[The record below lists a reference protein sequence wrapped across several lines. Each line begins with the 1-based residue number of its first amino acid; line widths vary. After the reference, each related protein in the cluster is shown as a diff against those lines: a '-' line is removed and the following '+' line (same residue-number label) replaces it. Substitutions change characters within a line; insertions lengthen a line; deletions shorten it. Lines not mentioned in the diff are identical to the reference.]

1 MLSDAP
7 SGIVSGGAGITEPFF
22 SSYEEIGLSESHI
35 LWRARRFGRWY
46 VLKGLR
52 EEFRGNPVY
61 EEWLYKEY
69 SIGVGLDSPYVVRV
83 ESLEDDAIAGRCI
96 VMEWVDGKPLDQW
109 KKGRRKAELKRVFD
123 QLLDAIDYLH
133 SRGICHRDI
142 KPSNIIVTA
151 DGRVKLIDFGLSDGP
166 QYATLK
172 QASGTEN
179 YASPEQREGRATDNR
194 SDIYSLGR
202 VMEFLF
208 GKRYSVALR
217 RTTRPN
223 PDRRPQSVASLR
235 RLMFPTWPVWV
246 LGVVMALILFALTLL
261 PSSKRFEV
269 QLESGQTV
277 WMREVS
283 RVPQRLVEVVP
294 PSSDQ
299 WAPWPK
305 GTAKPEGDM
314 VIPAS
319 VHHLGLT
326 WQVVAIANRAF
337 KDDAKLTS
345 VKLPETLR
353 SIGDEAFVGCISLRD
368 TLVIPYGLQQMGI
381 MPFNDCTS
389 LTTLI
394 WKARDCQGAHH
405 DSIMKYSY
413 FFRCMALANVIIDTD
428 VEQLPVDFVSNVAGL
443 KRIEFKGDTRIAV
456 HNLAAK
462 SHQMRQLV
470 LSPQMREIGHGAFYE
485 TAIDTLVL
493 SDSLEIVGDY
503 AFAYCD
509 SLQVVYMGPK
519 VRKVGNY
526 SFTEC
531 SHLREVRILATVP
544 PEAVKTTFYQLP
556 PTAVL
561 RVPANAVEAYRNHP
575 IWGTFKRIE
584 AIPQP

>member
-22 SSYEEIGLSESHI
+22 SSYEEIGRGEFHI

-52 EEFRGNPVY
+52 EEFRENPFY
-61 EEWLYKEY
+61 GEWLYKEY
-69 SIGVGLDSPYVVRV
+69 SIGVQFDHPNVVRV
-83 ESLEDDAIAGRCI
+83 GSLEDDAVAGRCI
-96 VMEWVDGKPLDQW
+96 VMEWIEGKTLDQW
-109 KKGRRKAELKRVFD
+109 KNGRRKADRRRVFD
-123 QLLDAIDYLH
+123 QLLDAVDYIH
-133 SRGICHRDI
+133 SRGICHCDI
-142 KPSNIIVTA
+142 KPSNVIVTS

-166 QYATLK
+166 QYASLK

-179 YASPEQREGRATDNR
+179 YASPEQREGRVTDSR

-208 GKRYSVALR
+208 GKRFSLALYR
-217 RTTRPN
+217 ATRPD
-223 PDRRPQSVASLR
+223 PDRRPQSVVSLR
-235 RLMFPTWPVWV
+235 KLMFPMWPVWV
-246 LGVVMALILFALTLL
+246 LGAMMVVMLIALMLI

-283 RVPQRLVEVVP
+283 RVPHRLVEVVP
-294 PSSDQ
+294 PSSNQ
-299 WAPWPK
+299 WAPWPE

-314 VIPAS
+314 VIPAN
-319 VHHLGLT
+319 VRHRGLM
-326 WQVVAIANRAF
+326 WQVVAIANNTF
-337 KDDAKLTS
+337 KDNAKLTS

-353 SIGDEAFVGCISLRD
+353 SIGTEAFVGCISLRD
-368 TLVIPYGLQQMGI
+368 TLVIPYSLQHIGL

-413 FFRCMALANVIIDTD
+413 YYRCMALSNVIIDTG
-428 VEQLPVDFVSNVAGL
+428 VEQLPVDFLSNVAGL
-443 KRIEFKGDTRIAV
+443 KRIEFKGDTRAAV

-462 SHQMRQLV
+462 SHQLREL
-470 LSPQMREIGHGAFYE
+470 LLPPRMREIGHGSFYE

-509 SLQVVYMGPK
+509 SLRVVYMGPN

-531 SHLREVRILATVP
+531 SHLREVRMLATVP
-544 PEAVKTTFYQLP
+544 PEVAMTTFYQLS

-561 RVPANAVEAYRNHP
+561 RVPKASVEAYKADASWSSIFSIIVP
-575 IWGTFKRIE
+575 LE
-584 AIPQP
+584 

>member
-83 ESLEDDAIAGRCI
+83 ESLEDDAVAGRCI

-109 KKGRRKAELKRVFD
+109 KKGRRKAELKRVFG
-123 QLLDAIDYLH
+123 QLLDAIEYLH

-179 YASPEQREGRATDNR
+179 YASPEQREGRATDSH
-194 SDIYSLGR
+194 SDIYSLGC

-217 RTTRPN
+217 CATRQDPN
-223 PDRRPQSVASLR
+223 RRPQSVASLR
-235 RLMFPTWPVWV
+235 RLMFPTWSIWMLVA
-246 LGVVMALILFALTLL
+246 LMIVMLIVIMLL

-269 QLESGQTV
+269 RLESGQTI

-294 PSSDQ
+294 PTSSQ
-299 WAPWPK
+299 WAPWPE
-305 GTAKPEGDM
+305 GIVKPEGDM

-319 VHHLGLT
+319 VHHRGFT
-326 WQVVAIANRAF
+326 WDVVAIDNYAF
-337 KDDAKLTS
+337 KDNAKLTS
-345 VKLPETLR
+345 VKLPESLL
-353 SIGDEAFVGCISLRD
+353 SIGTEAFVGCISLRD

-413 FFRCMALANVIIDTD
+413 FYRCMALSNVIIDTG
-428 VEQLPVDFVSNVAGL
+428 VEQLPVDFLSNVAGL
-443 KRIEFKGDTRIAV
+443 KRIEFKGGTHTAV

-462 SHQMRQLV
+462 SSQLRQLV
-470 LSPQMREIGHGAFYE
+470 LSPQMREICHGAFYE

-509 SLQVVYMGPK
+509 SLRVVYMGPN

-531 SHLREVRILATVP
+531 SHLREVWMWATVP
-544 PEAVKTTFYQLP
+544 PEAAVTTFYQLP
-556 PTAVL
+556 STAVL
-561 RVPANAVEAYRNHP
+561 RVPSNAVEAYRNHP

>member
-7 SGIVSGGAGITEPFF
+7 SGIVSGGADITEPFF
-22 SSYEEIGLSESHI
+22 SSYKEIGRGESHI

-52 EEFRGNPVY
+52 EELRGNPVY

-83 ESLEDDAIAGRCI
+83 ESLEDDAVAGRCI
-96 VMEWVDGKPLDQW
+96 VMEWIDGKPLDQW
-109 KKGRRKAELKRVFD
+109 KNGRRKAELKRVFD

-179 YASPEQREGRATDNR
+179 FASPEQREGHATDNR

-202 VMEFLF
+202 VMESLF
-208 GKRYSVALR
+208 GKRYSLALHCA
-217 RTTRPN
+217 TRPD
-223 PDRRPQSVASLR
+223 PDRRLQSVASLR
-235 RLMFPTWPVWV
+235 RLMIPTWPLWV
-246 LGVVMALILFALTLL
+246 LVALMVVMLLVLTVI

-269 QLESGQTV
+269 QLESGQTI

-283 RVPQRLVEVVP
+283 RVPHRWVEIVP
-294 PSSDQ
+294 PSSNQ
-299 WAPWPK
+299 SVPWPE
-305 GTAKPEGDM
+305 GIAKPEGDM

-319 VHHLGLT
+319 VNHRGFT
-326 WQVVAIANRAF
+326 WQVVAIDNYAF
-337 KDDAKLTS
+337 KYNENLTS
-345 VKLPETLR
+345 VKLPESIR
-353 SIGDEAFVGCISLRD
+353 SIGTEAFVGCISLRD

-394 WKARDCQGAHH
+394 WKARDCYGSHH

-413 FFRCMALANVIIDTD
+413 FFRCMDLANVIIDTG
-428 VEQLPVDFVSNVAGL
+428 VEQLPVDLLSNVAGL

-456 HNLAAK
+456 HNLAAR

-493 SDSLEIVGDY
+493 SDSLEVVGAY

-531 SHLREVRILATVP
+531 SHLREVQIQATVP
-544 PEAVKTTFYQLP
+544 PEAAMTTFYQLP

-584 AIPQP
+584 AIH